1 MKKFIGVCFRF
12 IIEIS
17 LFMALLPIICV
28 ILGLALINY
37 LIMSL
42 IYRDTMDNGFIVWS
56 RMIKKGIDMNIDF
69 IVNGL

>member
-17 LFMALLPIICV
+17 LLMALWPIICI

-37 LIMSL
+37 LIMGL
-42 IYRDTMDNGFIVWS
+42 IHRDIIDNGFIEWS

>member
-1 MKKFIGVCFRF
+1 MKKFIGVCIRF
-12 IIEIS
+12 IIELS
-17 LFMALLPIICV
+17 LLMVLWPIICI

-37 LIMSL
+37 LIMGL
-42 IYRDTMDNGFIVWS
+42 IHRDIIGNGFIVWS